1 MTTESSSAA
10 GRAETGPAPAP
21 VLCLPRGGLR
31 HWHLR
36 LAEALRAAGARP
48 SVAWVEAESAPAGM
62 EALFALE
69 RLLQPRPGPRP
80 SERAS
85 ATAANLP
92 EAGGDGPR
100 IALPGAAPGDAAE
113 GADLQILFDGRPG
126 EAGLLQALLRGGAPR
141 IEIVGGGAVL
151 ASGRPSLEAAANLCE
166 AYEAVTARLA
176 PLLAAALLRPAP
188 SAPSAPRLDRGR
200 PLAAHALRRLA
211 RILARRLYHLCFYA
225 PHWRT
230 GWRFSR
236 GTTVWDSAS
245 LGGEPWRVLPDPG
258 HRFYADPFPFHWQ
271 GRTHL
276 FVEDLDHRTG
286 KGVISAVAFGPEGPV
301 GAPEPV
307 LEEPFHLSYPFVFA
321 HDGAVWMIPE
331 TSQNRTVSLYR
342 ADPYPGRWVRVRD
355 LLTDIVASDATPIR
369 FEGAWWMFATLH
381 DGAGAHSDMLG
392 LFRAD
397 DLLGP
402 WRPHPGN
409 PLLID
414 AGAARPA
421 GAMVVRGGRLWRPV
435 QDCTRLYGG
444 GLGLAEITTLTETDF
459 AQTVRARLAPG
470 PAWPGRRLHTL
481 NAAAGIEVI
490 DGSAAPLRLFHR
502 P

>member
-1 MTTESSSAA
+1 VTIEQSFIGHGIGP
-10 GRAETGPAPAP
+10 GRRAAP

-36 LAEALRAAGARP
+36 LAAGLRAAGLDPRI
-48 SVAWVEAESAPAGM
+48 AWTGGDRAPAGM
-62 EALFALE
+62 ETLFTLE
-69 RLLQPRPGPRP
+69 RLIQPRPGPRP
-80 SERAS
+80 SERLDP
-85 ATAANLP
+85 AAAALP
-92 EAGGDGPR
+92 EDDGTGSVR
-100 IALPGAAPGDAAE
+100 IALPGAAEAGDAAWT
-113 GADLQILFDGRPG
+113 ILFDGRPG
-126 EAGLLQALLRGGAPR
+126 EAGLLQALLRGGAPLV
-141 IEIVGGGAVL
+141 EIVAGGAVL
-151 ASGRPSLEAAANLCE
+151 ACGRPSVEAAANLCE

-176 PLLAAALLRPAP
+176 PILVSALQRPAP
-188 SAPSAPRLDRGR
+188 SATAVPRPDRGR

-211 RILARRLYHLCFYA
+211 RTVARRLYHLCFYA

-230 GWRFSR
+230 GWRYSR
-236 GTTVWDSAS
+236 GATVWDSGS

-258 HRFYADPFPFHWQ
+258 HRFYADPFLFHWQ

-276 FVEDLDHRTG
+276 FVEDLDHRTN
-286 KGVISAVAFGPEGPV
+286 KGVISAVAFGPEGPLGV
-301 GAPEPV
+301 PTPV

-321 HDGAVWMIPE
+321 HGGAVWMIPE

-342 ADPYPGRWVRVRD
+342 ADPYPHRWVRERD
-355 LLTDIVASDATPIR
+355 LLTGIVASDATPIH
-369 FEGAWWMFATLH
+369 FEGRWWMFATLH

-392 LFRAD
+392 LFLAD

-402 WRPHPGN
+402 WRPHPAN

-414 AGAARPA
+414 AGGARPA
-421 GAMVVRGGRLWRPV
+421 GAMLVREGSLWRPV

-444 GLGLAEITTLTETDF
+444 ALGLAEVTTLTETAF
-459 AQTVRARLAPG
+459 AQAVRVHLAPG
-470 PAWPGRRLHTL
+470 PPWPGRRLHTL

-490 DGSAAPLRLFHR
+490 DGSAAPLRLLRR

>member
-1 MTTESSSAA
+1 MTIEDSFAVRAA
-10 GRAETGPAPAP
+10 DPGPCATP
-21 VLCLPRGGLR
+21 VLRLPRGGLR

-36 LAEALRAAGARP
+36 LVAGLRAAGAAPR
-48 SVAWVEAESAPAGM
+48 VAWTEAEPPPAGM
-62 EALFALE
+62 ETLFALE

-80 SERAS
+80 SEG
-85 ATAANLP
+85 TTPGAAELP
-92 EAGGDGPR
+92 EDDGTGSVR
-100 IALPGAAPGDAAE
+100 IALPGAAEAGAA
-113 GADLQILFDGRPG
+113 AWTILFDGRPG
-126 EAGLLQALLRGGAPR
+126 EAGLLQALLRGGAPLV
-141 IEIVGGGAVL
+141 EVVGGGAVL
-151 ASGRPSLEAAANLCE
+151 AAGRPSVEAAANLCE
-166 AYEAVTARLA
+166 AYEAVTARLT
-176 PLLAAALLRPAP
+176 PILAAALLRPTP
-188 SAPSAPRLDRGR
+188 SAPAAPRPDRGR
-200 PLAAHALRRLA
+200 PLAAHALRRLG
-211 RILARRLYHLCFYA
+211 RMLARRLYHLCFYA

-236 GTTVWDSAS
+236 GATVWDSAE

-258 HRFYADPFPFHWQ
+258 HRFYADPFLFHWQ

-286 KGVISAVAFGPEGPV
+286 KGVISAVAFGPEGPR

-342 ADPYPGRWVRVRD
+342 ADPYPHRWVRVRD
-355 LLTDIVASDATPIR
+355 LLTDLVASDATPIR
-369 FEGAWWMFATLH
+369 FAGRWWMFATLH

-392 LFRAD
+392 LFLAD
-397 DLLGP
+397 DLVGP
-402 WRPHPGN
+402 WRPHRAN
-409 PLLID
+409 PPLID

-421 GAMVVRGGRLWRPV
+421 GAMMVRDGRLWRPV

-444 GLGLAEITTLTETDF
+444 ALGLAEVTMLTETAF
-459 AQTVRARLAPG
+459 AQTVRARIAPG